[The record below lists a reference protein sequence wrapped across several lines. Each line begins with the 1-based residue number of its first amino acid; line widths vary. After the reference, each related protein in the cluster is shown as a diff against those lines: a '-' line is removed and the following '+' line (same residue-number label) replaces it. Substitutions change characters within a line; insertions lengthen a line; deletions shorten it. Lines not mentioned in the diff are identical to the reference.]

1 MSRHRNGRKAKEG
14 IARMKIARPDTA
26 FSLQPKT
33 AKARKDQSYLAFI
46 RQVPCIV
53 TGTLPVEAAHLS
65 TANPKYGHMGRG
77 KGQKAHDR
85 WALPLSPEE
94 HRIQHGFG
102 ERTYWNGKRN
112 PWITALVLHGLYLD
126 GVSPEDAYRIIRQ
139 R

>member
-1 MSRHRNGRKAKEG
+1 
-14 IARMKIARPDTA
+14 MKIARPDTA

-33 AKARKDQSYLAFI
+33 AKARKDSGYLAWLHS
-46 RQVPCIV
+46 VPCIV

-77 KGQKAHDR
+77 KGQKSNDR

-94 HRIQHGFG
+94 HRKQHHLG
-102 ERTYWNGKRN
+102 EYSFWAHKRVD
-112 PWITALVLHGLYLD
+112 PYLTALVLHGLYLD

>member
-1 MSRHRNGRKAKEG
+1 
-14 IARMKIARPDTA
+14 MKIARPDTA

-33 AKARKDQSYLAFI
+33 AKARKDGGYLKWLHGI
-46 RQVPCIV
+46 PCIV
-53 TGTLPVEAAHLS
+53 TGALPVEAAHLS

-94 HRIQHGFG
+94 HRLQHHLG
-102 ERTYWNGKRN
+102 EMNYWQYQAGVN
-112 PWITALVLHGLYLD
+112 PWLTALVLHGLYLD
-126 GVSPEDAYRIIRQ
+126 GISPADAYEIIRQ

>member
-1 MSRHRNGRKAKEG
+1 
-14 IARMKIARPDTA
+14 MKIARPDTA

-33 AKARKDQSYLAFI
+33 AKARKDQSYLAWLHN
-46 RQVPCIV
+46 VPCIV

-85 WALPLSPEE
+85 WALPLSPD
-94 HRIQHGFG
+94 QHKDQHHLG
-102 ERTYWNGKRN
+102 EGYFWKCRVQIDPYL
-112 PWITALVLHGLYLD
+112 TALVLHGLYLD

>member
-1 MSRHRNGRKAKEG
+1 
-14 IARMKIARPDTA
+14 MKIARPDTA

-33 AKARKDQSYLAFI
+33 AKARKDSGYLAWLHS
-46 RQVPCIV
+46 VPCIV

-65 TANPKYGHMGRG
+65 TAHAKYGHMGRG

-94 HRIQHGFG
+94 HRKQHHFG
-102 ERTYWNGKRN
+102 EELYWRKEWLSHAIS
-112 PWITALVLHGLYLD
+112 PYLTALVLHGLYLD

>member
-1 MSRHRNGRKAKEG
+1 
-14 IARMKIARPDTA
+14 MKIARPDTA

-33 AKARKDQSYLAFI
+33 AKARKDSGYLAWLHS
-46 RQVPCIV
+46 VPCIV

-65 TANPKYGHMGRG
+65 TAHAKYGHMGRG
-77 KGQKAHDR
+77 KGQKSNDR

-94 HRIQHGFG
+94 HRLQHHLG
-102 ERTYWNGKRN
+102 EKAYWFRFDRDGVTFFID
-112 PWITALVLHGLYLD
+112 PYLTALVLHGLYLD

>member
-1 MSRHRNGRKAKEG
+1 MTGR
-14 IARMKIARPDTA
+14 IARPDTA

-33 AKARKDQSYLAFI
+33 AKARKDSGYLAWLHG
-46 RQVPCIV
+46 VPCIV

-85 WALPLSPEE
+85 WALPLSAEQ
-94 HRIQHGFG
+94 HRWQHHLG
-102 ERTYWNGKRN
+102 EDYYWACRRIEVSD
-112 PWITALVLHGLYLD
+112 PYLTALVLHGLYLD

>member
-1 MSRHRNGRKAKEG
+1 
-14 IARMKIARPDTA
+14 MKIARPDTA

-33 AKARKDQSYLAFI
+33 AKARKDSGYLAWLHSI
-46 RQVPCIV
+46 PCIV

-77 KGQKAHDR
+77 KAQKAHDR
-85 WALPLSPEE
+85 WVLPLS
-94 HRIQHGFG
+94 HDQHLLQHLEG
-102 ERTYWNGKRN
+102 EARYWAAQWDIREID
-112 PWITALVLHGLYLD
+112 PYLTALVLHGLYLD

>member
-1 MSRHRNGRKAKEG
+1 
-14 IARMKIARPDTA
+14 MKIARPDTA

-33 AKARKDQSYLAFI
+33 AKARKDQSYLI
-46 RQVPCIV
+46 WLRKCPCIV

-85 WALPLSPEE
+85 WALPLSPEQ
-94 HRIQHGFG
+94 HRWQHHFG
-102 ERTYWNGKRN
+102 EDYYWACRIEVAN
-112 PWITALVLHGLYLD
+112 PYLTALVLHGLYLD

>member
-1 MSRHRNGRKAKEG
+1 
-14 IARMKIARPDTA
+14 MKIARPDTA

-33 AKARKDQSYLAFI
+33 AKARKDSGYLAWLHS
-46 RQVPCIV
+46 VPCIV

-85 WALPLSPEE
+85 WALPLSPEQ
-94 HRIQHGFG
+94 HRRQHDVG
-102 ERTYWNGKRN
+102 ENRYWLFKDAD
-112 PWITALVLHGLYLD
+112 PYLTALVLHGLYLD

>member
-1 MSRHRNGRKAKEG
+1 
-14 IARMKIARPDTA
+14 MKIARPDTA

-33 AKARKDQSYLAFI
+33 AKARKDQSYLTWV
-46 RQVPCIV
+46 RKCPCIV

-85 WALPLSPEE
+85 WALPLSPE
-94 HRIQHGFG
+94 QHLKQHHWG
-102 ERTYWNGKRN
+102 EMAFWVHSDID
-112 PWITALVLHGLYLD
+112 PWLTALVLHGMYLD

>member
-1 MSRHRNGRKAKEG
+1 
-14 IARMKIARPDTA
+14 MKIARPDTA

-65 TANPKYGHMGRG
+65 TANPKYCHMGRG

-94 HRIQHGFG
+94 HRVQHSLG
-102 ERTYWNGKRN
+102 ERLYWGISKID
-112 PWITALVLHGLYLD
+112 PWLTALVLHGLYLD

>member
-1 MSRHRNGRKAKEG
+1 
-14 IARMKIARPDTA
+14 MKIARPDTA

-33 AKARKDQSYLAFI
+33 AKARKDQSYLVWLHS
-46 RQVPCIV
+46 VPCIV
-53 TGTLPVEAAHLS
+53 TGTLPVDAAHLS

-85 WALPLSPEE
+85 WALPLSAEM
-94 HRIQHGFG
+94 HRIQHDIG
-102 ERTYWNGKRN
+102 EDKFWRVGPTDPYKQIN
-112 PWITALVLHGLYLD
+112 PWLTALVLHGLYLD

>member
-1 MSRHRNGRKAKEG
+1 
-14 IARMKIARPDTA
+14 MKIARPDTA

-33 AKARKDQSYLAFI
+33 AKARKDQGYLAWLHS
-46 RQVPCIV
+46 VPCIV

-77 KGQKAHDR
+77 KGQKSADR

-94 HRIQHGFG
+94 HRMQHRMN
-102 ERTYWNGKRN
+102 ERAYWDILSID
-112 PWITALVLHGLYLD
+112 PWLTALVLHGLYLD

>member
-1 MSRHRNGRKAKEG
+1 
-14 IARMKIARPDTA
+14 MKIARPDTA

-33 AKARKDQSYLAFI
+33 AKARKDQSYLI
-46 RQVPCIV
+46 WLRKCPCIV

-85 WALPLSPEE
+85 WALALSPEE
-94 HRIQHGFG
+94 HRLQHQWG
-102 ERTYWNGKRN
+102 ESEYWREVGIN
-112 PWITALVLHGLYLD
+112 PYLTALVLHGLYLD

-139 R
+139 H